1 MDMSEFPFQLKIR
14 CTPSNVESVQCTALI
29 RTVPGRRRIY
39 DSVWNEKNVIV
50 KVFSHEISSGIH
62 LKREWRGLRN
72 LQKRGLSSPEPLFYG
87 RTEDDQWAIVIEK
100 ILDSSTVLDSL
111 DGLSEQSDRLNLLTQ
126 VCREL
131 ARQHSKGVLQKDL
144 HLGNFLLAD
153 NKVYALDPGQM
164 RFFYGELIKSESISQ
179 VALLLS
185 GLPNLDEQNIRVL
198 CEEYF
203 NERGWKFEK
212 SDEAILHKQ
221 IIIQTKKAIKRALKK
236 SLRTSKRFTRIKT
249 GKHTAVFDKDFCP
262 HDNPTDLLEQIDS
275 LMDSGQILKEGNTCY
290 VSRFTWNEKDVVV
303 KRYNNKGFF
312 HSLRHT
318 IKGSR
323 ARRSWLNAY
332 RLGLLEISTP
342 KPLAYIES
350 YNGKLIHQSY
360 IVTEYVQGRAFYY
373 FIEDKDI
380 SKQELSEIIRQVI
393 ALLDELGKHKI
404 SHGDLKNSNI
414 LITESGPVITD
425 LDAMKVHIFNQAY
438 KARREK
444 DLSRLI
450 NGKSGRSKV
459 VDLTEII
466 K

>member
-1 MDMSEFPFQLKIR
+1 M
-14 CTPSNVESVQCTALI
+14 ESVQCTAVI
-29 RTVPGRRRIY
+29 RTVPGRRQIY
-39 DSVWNEKNVIV
+39 DAVWNDRNVIV
-50 KVFSHEISSGIH
+50 KVFSHKISAGIH
-62 LKREWRGLRN
+62 LRREWRGLSG
-72 LQKRGLSSPEPLFYG
+72 LQKRGLSSPAPLFYG
-87 RTEDDQWAIVIEK
+87 KTEDGQRAIVVEK

-111 DGLSEQSDRLNLLTQ
+111 NQLTKQSEIMNLMTL

-131 ARQHSKGVLQKDL
+131 AGQHAKGVIQKDL

-164 RFFYGELIKSESISQ
+164 RFFYGELIRSESICQ
-179 VALLLS
+179 LALLLS
-185 GLPNLDEQNIRVL
+185 GLPNLDVQTHRTP

-203 NERGWKFEK
+203 RERGWQFEK
-212 SDEAILHKQ
+212 SDEVMLHKQ
-221 IIIQTKKAIKRALKK
+221 IIEQTKKAIKRALKK

-249 GKHTAVFDKDFCP
+249 DKHLAVFDKDFCNEK
-262 HDNPTDLLEQIDS
+262 DPTDLLEQIDA
-275 LMDSGQILKEGNTCY
+275 LMDSGQILKNGNTCY
-290 VSRFTWNEKDVVV
+290 VSRFTWNDKDVVV

-342 KPLAYIES
+342 KPLAYIEQ
-350 YNGKLIHQSY
+350 YKGKFIWQSY

-393 ALLDELGKHKI
+393 ALLDNLGRHKI

-425 LDAMKVHIFNQAY
+425 LDAMKVHIFNWAY
-438 KARREK
+438 EARREK

-450 NGKSGRSKV
+450 NGKSGDSKI
-459 VDLTEII
+459 VDLTEVI